1 MLQKLKDN
9 APEIKDAIRDF
20 IKKIREIIHGESA
33 ERRDWDLIKGILKAK
48 LQEVIAKLK
57 ELIEHAK
64 GIAGEVTRRLIY
76 SHIALDEE
84 SIFSIV
90 CALMPLEMFRG
101 DTLHIFSLTLS
112 NCVFQTILQYFASF

>member
-33 ERRDWDLIKGILKAK
+33 ERRDWDLIKGILQAK

-64 GIAGEVTRRLIY
+64 GIAGEVTNNSILFL
-76 SHIALDEE
+76 HAL
-84 SIFSIV
+84 
-90 CALMPLEMFRG
+90 
-101 DTLHIFSLTLS
+101 
-112 NCVFQTILQYFASF
+112 